1 MVRLTDQQVVDR
13 AAYLVSKEGGIRATS
28 RRFPSLKKSTLSNV
42 LNKKTISPKTR
53 ASINRI
59 FRSVADEDA
68 RERERQGKRVGTGL
82 VDYETARK
90 HYASLIRQGFS
101 PDQIR
106 VTGRYQAFGE
116 IAGVPGASKNKLHSS
131 ETLTETVAKG
141 RTVDEVKERLET
153 AFTADASRY
162 SGLSLTQT
170 EALYRVYVRE
180 VV

>member
-1 MVRLTDQQVVDR
+1 MAKLTDQQVVDR
-13 AAYLVSKEGGIRATS
+13 AAFIVSKEGGIRPTS

-42 LNKKTISPKTR
+42 LNKKPINPKTR
-53 ASINRI
+53 NTINRI
-59 FRSVADEDA
+59 FRSVADDDA

-82 VDYETARK
+82 VDEATARK

-106 VTGRYQAFGE
+106 VTGRYQAFSQ
-116 IAGVPGASKNKLHSS
+116 IPGVPGASKSELHSS

-141 RTVDEVKERLET
+141 RTVDEVKDRLEA

-170 EALYRVYVRE
+170 SALYRVYVRE